1 MEFPDQETQN
11 DNSEGFGMS
20 SLTSLKRKTNNFIMD
35 LSEGSVQMRFLKSDT
50 NMLRI
55 RVYNNDVTA
64 IWGKLQ
70 FKQSFIILGKKVY
83 K

>member
-1 MEFPDQETQN
+1 
-11 DNSEGFGMS
+11 
-20 SLTSLKRKTNNFIMD
+20 MD

-70 FKQSFIILGKKVY
+70 FKQSFLILGKKVY